1 MPFEDVYKKTEKFE
15 GGYVNDPQ
23 DKGGETFRGIS
34 RKAHP
39 DWEGWPLIDAAKE
52 LVGDTPRAIDRHFEN
67 DQEMA
72 AMVSRF
78 YRVNYWQPFDK
89 KGVSK

>member
-15 GGYVNDPQ
+15 GGYADDPL

-34 RKAHP
+34 RRSHP
-39 DWEGWPLIDAAKE
+39 GWEGWPLIDAAKAK
-52 LVGDTPRAIDRHFEN
+52 VGRTAKAIDGYFEK

-72 AMVSRF
+72 AMVERF
-78 YRVNYWQPFDK
+78 YRATYWRPFDK
-89 KGVSK
+89 KESKK